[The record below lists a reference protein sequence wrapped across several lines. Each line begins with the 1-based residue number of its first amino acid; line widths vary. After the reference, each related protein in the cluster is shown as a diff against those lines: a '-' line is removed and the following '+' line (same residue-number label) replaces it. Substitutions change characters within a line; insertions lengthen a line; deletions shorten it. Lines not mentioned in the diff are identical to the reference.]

1 MNKILIIIITLFT
14 INSNIYSQYA
24 GSRSLMNYTYFKTK
38 PYYFG
43 IALGYDNANLF
54 LKKSSYFVDDSKYL
68 IVEPSSGVGFHV
80 DMIVNLKLGE
90 TFDLRLLPGFSFAD
104 KKIDYYTDLSGE
116 VNNYKK
122 FESVFIEVPIL
133 VRYKSEPYN
142 DMRAYVLTGIR
153 YSYDVNSNANARNNE
168 DLLKISPHD
177 FQFEIGTGLQFFF
190 PYFIFS
196 PEIKLSTGIGNV
208 LQYDK
213 ELKESKVLEKILTKA
228 LAISFHFEG

>member
-1 MNKILIIIITLFT
+1 MNRILILFIILFALNT
-14 INSNIYSQYA
+14 SINAQFV
-24 GSRSLMNYTYFKTK
+24 GSRSLLNYTYFKAK

-43 IALGYDNANLF
+43 IALGYDNSNLF
-54 LKKSSYFVDDSKYL
+54 LKKSNYFVDESRYL
-68 IVEPSSGVGFHV
+68 IVEPKNGIGFHV

-104 KKIDYYTDLSGE
+104 KRIDYYSDLSGE
-116 VNNYKK
+116 VSNNKK
-122 FESVFIEVPIL
+122 FESVFIEIPIHA
-133 VRYKSEPYN
+133 RYKSEPYN
-142 DMRAYVLTGIR
+142 DMRAYVLGGIR
-153 YSYDVNSNANARNNE
+153 YSYDVNSTAKARNNE
-168 DLLKISPHD
+168 DLIKISPHD
-177 FQFEIGTGLQFFF
+177 FQFEVGAGIQFFF

-213 ELKESKVLEKILTKA
+213 DLKESKVLEKVLSKT